1 MKGQTMKQRIKN
13 TLNLMF
19 GRMTDL
25 EKELEKNTQFI
36 QSARR
41 LDIKDGDLI
50 VLKHPGR
57 LSASTV
63 IRLTNSIEEIFKNW
77 GHKNFH
83 FILLEEGMDI
93 GVFRKKADK

>member
-1 MKGQTMKQRIKN
+1 MKQRIKD

-50 VLKHPGR
+50 ILKHPER
-57 LSASTV
+57 LSHSAV
-63 IRLTNSIEEIFKNW
+63 NHLIGHLQEHFKRW
-77 GHKNFH
+77 GYNDLH
-83 FILLEEGMDI
+83 FILLEEGLDI
-93 GVFRKKADK
+93 GVFRKNADK